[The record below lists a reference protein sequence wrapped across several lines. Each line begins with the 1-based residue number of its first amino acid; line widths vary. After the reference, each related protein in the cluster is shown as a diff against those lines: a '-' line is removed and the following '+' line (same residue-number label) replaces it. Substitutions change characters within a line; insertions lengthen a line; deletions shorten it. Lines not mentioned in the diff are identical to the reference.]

1 MLIIPAIDLKD
12 AKCVR
17 LRQGDMQQA
26 TIFSEDPP
34 AMAKHWLSQGAKRL
48 HVVDLNGAQA
58 GKPKNEAVIRKI
70 VAAAGE
76 DMPVQLGGGI
86 RDLDT
91 IERYLDSGVSYVVIG
106 TAAVKT
112 PGFLHD
118 ACGAFP
124 GNVMVALDARDGKV
138 AVDGWS
144 KMTRHEVVD
153 LAKKFQDYGVE
164 AIIYTDIGRDG
175 MLSGINIDATVRLAR
190 ELSIPV
196 IASGGITDMKD
207 IEALC
212 AVQAEGIIG
221 AITGRALYEG
231 SLDFAQALAFAER
244 QTET

>member
-1 MLIIPAIDLKD
+1 M
-12 AKCVR
+12 
-17 LRQGDMQQA
+17 
-26 TIFSEDPP
+26 
-34 AMAKHWLSQGAKRL
+34 
-48 HVVDLNGAQA
+48 
-58 GKPKNEAVIRKI
+58 
-70 VAAAGE
+70 
-76 DMPVQLGGGI
+76 
-86 RDLDT
+86 
-91 IERYLDSGVSYVVIG
+91 
-106 TAAVKT
+106 
-112 PGFLHD
+112 
-118 ACGAFP
+118 
-124 GNVMVALDARDGKV
+124 
-138 AVDGWS
+138 
-144 KMTRHEVVD
+144 
-153 LAKKFQDYGVE
+153 AKKFQDYGVE